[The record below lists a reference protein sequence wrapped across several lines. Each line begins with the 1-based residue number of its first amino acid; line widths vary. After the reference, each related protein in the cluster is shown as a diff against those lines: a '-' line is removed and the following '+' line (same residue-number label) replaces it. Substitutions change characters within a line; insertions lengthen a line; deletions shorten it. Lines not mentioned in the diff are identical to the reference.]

1 MNPLRFLMIAPTPFF
16 ADRGCHVRIYEEAH
30 ALKKRGHAVAI
41 STYHIGN
48 EIDNILTYRIL
59 DVPWYRKLSA
69 GPSIHKFY
77 LDVLLIL
84 RTISAVKMF
93 KPDIIYAHLHEGAF
107 LGKLIANIFNLP
119 LIFDYQGS
127 LTEEIVDHNFIT
139 QSGLSYKIFKSIE
152 KNIDKSADL
161 IFTSSTVSAKKLRD
175 SSISVPVFIL
185 DDGVDSDLFQPIENP
200 DIDLELPGDGLT
212 IVYLG
217 LLNKYQGIDVL
228 LEAIKI
234 LAEQRDDLHFL
245 VMGYPNVEYYQQLAK
260 EKHIDSLITFTGR
273 IPYLESVKYLC
284 LGDIAISPK
293 ISRTEANGKLLNY
306 MACGLPTIAFDSL
319 INRQILGEYGI
330 YAEWN
335 DPKSLADSIMDLADN
350 PDQRNYLSH
359 HLRERAVEKFSWNTR
374 AKRIENKASELTKNR
389 FLT

>member
-1 MNPLRFLMIAPTPFF
+1 M
-16 ADRGCHVRIYEEAH
+16 
-30 ALKKRGHAVAI
+30 AI

-59 DVPWYRKLSA
+59 DIPWYRKLSA

-77 LDVLLIL
+77 LDILLIL
-84 RTISAVKMF
+84 RTISAVKTF

-107 LGKLIANIFNLP
+107 LGKIIANIFNLP

-127 LTEEIVDHNFIT
+127 LTQEIVDHNFIK
-139 QSGLSYKIFKSIE
+139 QNGVSYRIFRFIE
-152 KNIDKSADL
+152 NYIDKSADL
-161 IFTSSTVSAKKLRD
+161 IFASSTVSAEKLRD
-175 SSISVPVFIL
+175 SSISVPVFVL
-185 DDGVDSDLFQPIENP
+185 DDGVDSHVFRPIDDP
-200 DIDLELPGDGLT
+200 DIDLELPGDALT

-217 LLNKYQGIDVL
+217 LLNTYQGIDVM

-234 LAEQRDDLHFL
+234 LAEYREKFHFL
-245 VMGYPNVEYYQQLAK
+245 IMGYPNVEYYRQLAK
-260 EKHIDSLITFTGR
+260 EKNIDSFITFTGR
-273 IPYLESVKYLC
+273 IPYTESAMYLS

-335 DPKSLADSIMDLADN
+335 NPESLARSIMDLADN
-350 PDQRNYLSH
+350 PNQRNYLSH
-359 HLRERAVEKFSWNTR
+359 HLRERAVETFSWEHR
-374 AKRIENKASELTKNR
+374 AKQIENKASELIKTV
-389 FLT
+389 F